1 MTQIVGL
8 LDGRPSTTHWVPFA
22 RDLTP
27 PARSVTADF
36 VLRPITAAD
45 AEVDHEAVMES
56 RELLRLWEQS
66 TWPADD
72 FTVEDNRADLEK
84 MEQRHAS
91 GVAFGYTMLSGD
103 ESACLG
109 CVYVFAHDARFLAA
123 ADVVA
128 VTDAPWD
135 RIDAAVYFWVR
146 VSQLSQGLDRSL
158 LQHLRRWF
166 AEVWGFDDVV
176 FVTSELFTQQV
187 RLLEDTDLELR
198 FELVEPG
205 KPARYLAYG

>member
-1 MTQIVGL
+1 V
-8 LDGRPSTTHWVPFA
+8 PEYNHWVPFP
-22 RDLTP
+22 RELTP
-27 PARSVTADF
+27 PARLVTAEF

-45 AEVDHEAVMES
+45 AELDHAALMES

-84 MEQRHAS
+84 MEQRHTA
-91 GVAFGYTMLSGD
+91 GVAFGYTMLSPD

-128 VTDAPWD
+128 VTDAAWD

-146 VSQLSQGLDRSL
+146 ASQLPRGLDRSL
-158 LQHLRRWF
+158 LDHLRRWF
-166 AEVWGFDDVV
+166 ADDWGFDDVV

-187 RLLEDTDLELR
+187 HRLEATDLELR
-198 FELVEPG
+198 FELIEPG